1 MVDNILLSSDAKEKK
16 DSYELPTLLAGPM
29 LRRVE
34 QNQVCIWIA
43 CSKAVDIRAEVFL
56 LSDLEKKNTN
66 GSSSYIEGRN
76 DDQTKGIKPIGLGTA
91 QSIRLGEQLHIGL
104 VIVRPIQLDIE
115 GNRSS
120 SSIENNVKA
129 SFPTDDLLA
138 YDIEVT
144 YYIDSSQQKKRERL
158 KDFGLLS
165 GKNTI
170 VYKSSLEGNNKENG
184 IRLPTFFIRGQENTL
199 PLNLLYGSC
208 RKLHGKGEDC
218 LVIADEII
226 SNSVKDLNK
235 RPSALFLT
243 GDQIYADDV
252 ADVLIKYLTQFS
264 IRLLGWEEQ
273 VNGVGKKLTDI
284 LIGERQQ
291 LVQELAK
298 FTSENAG
305 NHLLSFGEFA
315 AMYLVAWN
323 VENWPEKYTTELL
336 KKTASQKEQKIIH
349 LQIENLERARKVLP
363 AIRRVLANIPTY
375 MICDDHDITDD
386 WNITKEW
393 VEAVKASRCGKQI
406 VANGL
411 AAYWAFQA
419 WGNNPDLYKE
429 DFIHVITGYLGK
441 NGNTTNEE
449 KRTFENHIWNFH
461 GWTFDVPTHP
471 PTVFL
476 DCRTQRQY
484 DSFQG
489 PPQLINDDELQSILR
504 TIERTNYEKSQPII
518 LVSSTPV
525 FGFDLA
531 ESLQEYLAGKSSV
544 YKWDLET
551 WSANEKGFVRFLSF
565 LIHNLRPGHCIFLS
579 GDVHYAF
586 TISATFT
593 LLSQMGKYRKKGG
606 ENGDDHYLS
615 MNITQLNSSALK
627 TTSLGK
633 QILLNEVMGHFRQ
646 LFTSRHSVRIGW
658 NDELFK
664 SKKLKDM
671 DSNPYAIVNRLKYNS
686 NIIREKEVQQQPYSL
701 SPDWIESRS
710 IIKASD
716 SGISSLI
723 IADNNLGLVSVY
735 GDRYKIL
742 DHKLLVRKE
751 RDITTKI
758 HETILELGS

>member
-1 MVDNILLSSDAKEKK
+1 MVNNTPQSSDTEERKG
-16 DSYELPTLLAGPM
+16 SSQLPTLLAGPI

-56 LSDLEKKNTN
+56 LSDLEKKTN
-66 GSSSYIEGRN
+66 SNSIQSDN
-76 DDQTKGIKPIGLGTA
+76 NDQTISIKPIGLGSA
-91 QSIRLGEQLHIGL
+91 QSIRLGEDLYIGL
-104 VIVRPIQLDIE
+104 VIVHPIQPE
-115 GNRSS
+115 KESNRSLND
-120 SSIENNVKA
+120 IKIR
-129 SFPTDDLLA
+129 FPTDELLA

-144 YYIDSSQQKKRERL
+144 YCINSNQQKKKERL

-165 GKNTI
+165 GKNAI
-170 VYKSSLEGNNKENG
+170 VYKSSLENHNNNKEEN
-184 IRLPTFFIRGQENTL
+184 ICLPTFFIPGQDNTL

-208 RKLHGKGEDC
+208 RKLHGKEEDC
-218 LVIADEII
+218 LAIADEII

-252 ADVLIKYLTQFS
+252 SDVLIKYLTQFS
-264 IRLLGWEEQ
+264 VRLLGWEEQ
-273 VNGVGKKLTDI
+273 ISGVDKKLTDI
-284 LIGERQQ
+284 PIGERQQ

-298 FTSENAG
+298 FTSETAG

-323 VENWPEKYTTELL
+323 VENWPAEKYKTELF
-336 KKTASQKEQKIIH
+336 KKTVSQKEQKNIQM
-349 LQIENLERARKVLP
+349 QIENLERARKALP

-393 VEAVKASRCGKQI
+393 AESVKASVCGRQI

-419 WGNNPDLYKE
+419 WGNNPDLYNE
-429 DFIHVITGYLGK
+429 DYIRVITGYLGK
-441 NGNTTNEE
+441 NGNITNDE
-449 KRTFENHIWNFH
+449 KRAFENYIWNFH
-461 GWTFDVPTHP
+461 GWTFDVPTNP
-471 PTVFL
+471 PTIFL

-484 DSFQG
+484 HSFRG
-489 PPQLINDDELQSILR
+489 PPQLINKEGLQSILR
-504 TIERTNYEKSQPII
+504 TVEHANYESGRPII
-518 LVSSTPV
+518 LVSPTPV
-525 FGFDLA
+525 FGFELA
-531 ESLQEYLAGKSSV
+531 ENLQEYLASKSSI

-551 WSANEKGFVRFLSF
+551 WAANEKGFVQFLSF
-565 LIHNLRPGHCIFLS
+565 IIHNLRPRHCIFLS
-579 GDVHYAF
+579 GDVHYGF

-593 LLSQMGKYRKKGG
+593 LFSQREKNGKKEGG
-606 ENGDDHYLS
+606 EEKRDHSS
-615 MNITQLNSSALK
+615 MNIIQLTSSALK

-633 QILLNEVMGHFRQ
+633 EILLNEVLGHFRQ
-646 LFTSRHSVRIGW
+646 LFASRHSVRIGW
-658 NDELFK
+658 NDALLK
-664 SKKLKDM
+664 PKKLKDQ
-671 DSNPYAIVNRLKYNS
+671 DSDPYTIIHGLKHNSHIVK
-686 NIIREKEVQQQPYSL
+686 EKEEEQQLQHSTL

-710 IIKASD
+710 ILKASG

-735 GDRYKIL
+735 GDRYKML
-742 DHKLLVRKE
+742 SHKLLVRKE
-751 RDITTKI
+751 KDTNTKI
-758 HETILELGS
+758 SETITELGS